1 MDLQDQLK
9 NIFPDHKFSDNSTDE
24 TKTSNYSHSQS
35 NPLICKYEKRNGR
48 PTIIIDGFENIK
60 KPEIKLLAK
69 KIKQKFSVGGS
80 VKDYTI
86 IIQGNIRVE
95 IMSFLT
101 AIGYKVKRVGG

>member
-9 NIFPDHKFSDNSTDE
+9 NIFPDHKISESSSVESKISD
-24 TKTSNYSHSQS
+24 YSHSQL

-48 PTIIIDGFENIK
+48 STTIIEGFVNIK

-80 VKDYTI
+80 VKDYSI
-86 IIQGNIRVE
+86 IIQGNIRNE
-95 IMSFLT
+95 IMSFLST
-101 AIGYKVKRVGG
+101 IGYKVKRVGG

>member
-9 NIFPDHKFSDNSTDE
+9 NIFPDHKVSEISAVE
-24 TKTSNYSHSQS
+24 SKTSNYSHSQS
-35 NPLICKYEKRNGR
+35 NPLICMYEKRNGR
-48 PTIIIDGFENIK
+48 PTTIINGFENIK

-80 VKDYTI
+80 VKDYSI
-86 IIQGNIRVE
+86 IIQGNIRDE
-95 IMSFLT
+95 IMSFLS